1 MKKIIFGC
9 LFDTSTAEEIGSWSN
24 DGREGFGY
32 VEETLYRKESGE
44 LFLHVKTSPDIYYA
58 HQLSY
63 LDRLNGETIICE
75 PYFFPAEWAEEKLD
89 ADTYLELFGHATE

>member
-9 LFDTSTAEEIGSWSN
+9 LFDTSTAEEIGSRSYGKATDLN
-24 DGREGFGY
+24 
-32 VEETLYRKESGE
+32 RKESGE
-44 LFLHVKTSPDIYYA
+44 LFLHVKNSPDIYYA